1 MIFTQL
7 FDCIDLNKKI
17 SNLLDLPVSPGK
29 ISQGSDMDSINEQTS
44 EEINETSEK
53 KISNKKEKG
62 SGKGKLPVNQL
73 TTLPTVSFQN
83 LIVDSNLTRTPT
95 IFKTLQYNNS
105 CDNESENNES
115 TTHEAHNEVQKE
127 DISDQQKEP
136 KTAFVEDGDN
146 SETTNTSEPVHW
158 HRTLQNEELLVVV
171 VEECNDED
179 PLRLNIEED
188 TISAATT
195 PNAYGNHNVPLIINL
210 ISKNSNRCV

>member
-1 MIFTQL
+1 
-7 FDCIDLNKKI
+7 
-17 SNLLDLPVSPGK
+17 
-29 ISQGSDMDSINEQTS
+29 MDSINEQTS

-62 SGKGKLPVNQL
+62 SGKGKLPENQL

-95 IFKTLQYNNS
+95 IYKTLQYNNS
-105 CDNESENNES
+105 CDNKSENNES
-115 TTHEAHNEVQKE
+115 TTHEAHNEVQGE
-127 DISDQQKEP
+127 GISDQQKEP
-136 KTAFVEDGDN
+136 KTGFVGDGEN
-146 SETTNTSEPVHW
+146 SETTNISDPVNW
-158 HRTLQNEELLVVV
+158 HQTIQNEELLVVV

-195 PNAYGNHNVPLIINL
+195 PNAYGNHDVPLIINF
-210 ISKNSNRCV
+210 SAR

>member
-1 MIFTQL
+1 
-7 FDCIDLNKKI
+7 
-17 SNLLDLPVSPGK
+17 
-29 ISQGSDMDSINEQTS
+29 MDSINEQTS

-105 CDNESENNES
+105 CDNKSENNES
-115 TTHEAHNEVQKE
+115 TTHEAHNEVQGE
-127 DISDQQKEP
+127 DFSDEQKEP
-136 KTAFVEDGDN
+136 KTGFVEDGVN
-146 SETTNTSEPVHW
+146 SETTNISDPVNW
-158 HRTLQNEELLVVV
+158 NQTLQNEELLVVV

-195 PNAYGNHNVPLIINL
+195 PNAYGNDNVPII
-210 ISKNSNRCV
+210 IKYKCIFSI